1 MVSSALKVDNNIS
14 YKTFR
19 VIPQISGT
27 ALALLLLFVSKKLS
41 SPVLPVTNLPPSVK
55 PVVLDWQNPKDW
67 EIMKLRRDVA
77 ELTAQVRERNDKLA
91 YALSVLLDQFQ
102 FWNDFLHG
110 GVGESRDHVNARMI
124 RLRAALDRLI
134 DPAPTRHFSQDIH
147 TELFGKSGGEK
158 K

>member
-14 YKTFR
+14 YQTFR

-67 EIMKLRRDVA
+67 EIMKLRREVA

-110 GVGESRDHVNARMI
+110 GVGESHDYVNARMV

-134 DPAPTRHFSQDIH
+134 DPSPTRHFSQDIH
-147 TELFGKSGGEK
+147 AELFGKSGGK